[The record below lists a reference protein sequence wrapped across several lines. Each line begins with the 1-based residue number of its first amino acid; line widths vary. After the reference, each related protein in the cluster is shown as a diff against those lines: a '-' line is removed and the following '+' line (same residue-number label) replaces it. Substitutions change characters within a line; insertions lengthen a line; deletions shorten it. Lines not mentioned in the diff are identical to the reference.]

1 MERNPWLYRFCR
13 CGSISLLMTWS
24 LIFSPSATLS
34 LQHLHTNNKNSETRR
49 DAFEEISKFSMLLP
63 LSISV
68 STITMIRPF
77 VEPTSALT
85 PKEAAIVY
93 DSYAESYD
101 ELDGG
106 NAANI
111 LGLDVARSN
120 LFRQARG
127 SVLEIGVG
135 TGLNL
140 DKYDLEKLESLT
152 LVDVSEGMLKE
163 TKKRIQS
170 IPSLR
175 NNIPVKFIQA
185 DATSQLIDRFGK
197 ESFDT
202 VVDSFSFCVMGTKGA
217 KDCLKQIQQV
227 VKTKRNNGKILLL
240 ENNRSSNFL
249 VGLYQDAT
257 AEAAASAGG
266 KGCIYNQD
274 VTKLLQ
280 ATDGIEI
287 IEEHLYAS
295 GIFRSYK
302 CETT

>member
-1 MERNPWLYRFCR
+1 MSF
-13 CGSISLLMTWS
+13 
-24 LIFSPSATLS
+24 A
-34 LQHLHTNNKNSETRR
+34 
-49 DAFEEISKFSMLLP
+49 
-63 LSISV
+63 
-68 STITMIRPF
+68 
-77 VEPTSALT
+77 EPASALT
-85 PKEAAIVY
+85 PKEAATVY

-140 DKYDLEKLESLT
+140 DKYDPDKLESLT

-175 NNIPVKFIQA
+175 NNIPIKFIQA
-185 DATSQLIDRFGK
+185 DATSELIDRFGK
-197 ESFDT
+197 EAFDT

-227 VKTKRNNGKILLL
+227 VKTKQNNGKILLL

-249 VGLYQDAT
+249 FGLYQDAT

-287 IEEHLYAS
+287 IEENLYAS
-295 GIFRSYK
+295 GIFRSYQ